1 MSSKGTAY
9 IDRTPSSG
17 GNRKTWTWSC
27 WLKRTGVNSAQRLF
41 SAGSSI
47 GTNNDNLLSVLF
59 ESDNTL
65 KIFSEVSAST
75 VIDLRTTR
83 VFTDTF
89 GYYHIVIAFDTTQ
102 ATAADRVK
110 IYVNGTQET
119 ALSATTYPSLNLDTF
134 VNHTVKHRIGY
145 TGSSFDGIMSHMH
158 FADGTAYAA
167 STFGETDSTTG
178 EWKLT
183 LSPSFTLGTNGFTI
197 FKNDNTITDQSTNSN
212 DWTQAN
218 GSISATQDCPSNVF
232 CTMNDTEFDF
242 ANADSDIGAG
252 GTFVYPRAN
261 GNYTYAMSTLAMPKG
276 NGKFYF
282 EAKRIVYDTVEA
294 AVGIVDAEFSSEIF
308 YENRPIVTATNTTA
322 IGRVLANSDGH
333 SIISGTAN
341 SSYGLG
347 SLADGDIVCMACDM
361 ENGAFYFR
369 KNDGSWA
376 NSGDPTSGASKTG
389 AIDISATSQW
399 TSSSHWRVWCGDGA
413 TNHDR
418 WAFNFG
424 NGNFPSQSGSF
435 GSQSYS
441 TTAVSSAG
449 TNASGIGIFE
459 FDVPTGYTALCT
471 KGLNE

>member
-1 MSSKGTAY
+1 MANTYLTKTF
-9 IDRTPSSG
+9 SG
-17 GNRKTWTWSC
+17 AGNMDKWT
-27 WLKRTGVNSAQRLF
+27 F
-41 SAGSSI
+41 SAWVKKSDVGAY
-47 GTNNDNLLSVLF
+47 GTLFHAKTTGNTNF
-59 ESDNTL
+59 ESLCITTAGNFDWEHYEYTSSSYKARL
-65 KIFSEVSAST
+65 KTNRLLRDPSA
-75 VIDLRTTR
+75 
-83 VFTDTF
+83 F
-89 GYYHIVIAFDTTQ
+89 YHIMCVWDSAN
-102 ATAADRVK
+102 ATAGDRMRL
-110 IYVNGTQET
+110 YVNGVEETSFATDTNPTQNQDSIINGANAHNIGGSGT
-119 ALSATTYPSLNLDTF
+119 SLYLSGILSHVHFSDGYALAP
-134 VNHTVKHRIGY
+134 TV
-145 TGSSFDGIMSHMH
+145 
-158 FADGTAYAA
+158 
-167 STFGETDSTTG
+167 FGETDATTG
-178 EWKLT
+178 EWKILT
-183 LSPSFTLGTNGFTI
+183 SPSFTLGTNGFTI
-197 FKNDNTITDQSTNSN
+197 FKDDNTITDQSTNSN

-218 GSISATQDCPSNVF
+218 GSITATQDCPSNVF
-232 CTMNDTEFDF
+232 CTMNDSEFDY
-242 ANADSDIGAG
+242 ANVDSDIGAG

-261 GNYTYAMSTLAMPKG
+261 TNYNYAMSTLAMPKG

-282 EAKRIVYDTVEA
+282 EAKIVRYDTVEA
-294 AVGIVDAEFSSEIF
+294 AVGIVDAEFSSEMF
-308 YENRPIVTATNTTA
+308 YENRAIITASNQTY
-322 IGRVLANSDGH
+322 IGRVIVNSNGH
-333 SIISGTAN
+333 SIIAGTAN

-389 AIDISATSQW
+389 AIDISATSPW
-399 TSSSHWRVWCGDGA
+399 TSSSHWRVWCGDNT

-424 NGNFPSQSGSF
+424 NGNFPSQSGGF